1 MRKIRDDSGLVRAGE
16 LFAEMGIS
24 IPIPTRKNMRLIE
37 AAEDIQNNP
46 VEDITYQHTVLCQTS
61 LPYRSTVERT
71 WERRN
76 GKVILFMEAGSALDP
91 VKERYV
97 ELPLPFGPKA
107 RLILLYLNTM
117 AIKTQSRV
125 IEAENSM
132 TAFIR
137 QLQNGREP
145 NGDEVRKFQQQLRSL
160 AKARINLGV
169 LGDERSFDGKLDVVD
184 NFDIWFPKNPNQRV
198 LWTNTVE
205 LSQKYFETL
214 INHAVPLDPRAIAAL
229 SHSSMALDIYSWL
242 AQRLHRIP
250 GNNSALVAWTTLQ
263 QQLGDNYKEIRMFR
277 RTFLKTLKDVLTQ
290 YPEARL
296 DTNERGLLL
305 KNSPPPVRKKLVQI
319 SGL

>member
-1 MRKIRDDSGLVRAGE
+1 
-16 LFAEMGIS
+16 MGIS